1 LAGHVLL
8 KKILYLISLVLL
20 ILLAW
25 AVYEFSVFSAER
37 TEKIH
42 AQATATTLQL
52 RDEIGS
58 LLKRVTDEGQR
69 LAELFGEN
77 DYSADDV
84 RKLLKESSLGI
95 SEIQGVT
102 AAFEPFAFDKEI
114 ELFAPYYDKGKQA
127 FIQVE
132 ESYDYTDADS
142 TKSAWYTEVRDNGL
156 RWVEP
161 YFGAAASDWYVDLG
175 VPFTYPDGPN
185 AGQVR
190 GTITVSFLCK
200 DFGKLIH
207 QISLGRTGYGIIT
220 SPKGIFLAHPDP
232 ELVGKTSLKEWVSSS
247 EQHPDFTHACK
258 ALLAGKAG
266 LADYQNASDQKH
278 SLFCYD
284 QIPESGWGIG
294 MSFLES
300 DLLSDPRSVN
310 RRYIHISILGSLLL
324 VCVLAIVYSFDELD
338 RTEIWRLSFISTV
351 LLAFNIIL
359 IGRLEHQ
366 TERPKNDDVS
376 YPITDYS
383 ALQRF
388 VQNQHARSEELKRTT
403 ATPIPTGIYIQR
415 MDFQDSYNLN
425 IGGTI
430 WQKLPLGSENE
441 ISPGITFPQTS
452 PFAEASLIEESYRR
466 EFDDKEGEEGYLLVG
481 WNYRVTLQLNF
492 EYSDYPFDKRQIDI
506 EISPVDT
513 TGKVM
518 LVPDLSSYRQTN
530 PSGLPGMTDSIV
542 LPGNEVTESYFNFST
557 EQSSTDFGFGAEL
570 GRNQT
575 PVLHFN
581 LHLRR
586 NLLNVFVTYLIPIV
600 VALLMIFILLIA
612 CRKTTERQG
621 IIESMAAF
629 IFVLI
634 FSHIDLRKEV
644 VTGELIYLEYFYL
657 ITYAMVLLTTFN
669 LMAYTLNKTK
679 VFDFNQNQVFK
690 AFYFPLFFFALLIVT
705 LVKFY

>member
-1 LAGHVLL
+1 ML
-8 KKILYLISLVLL
+8 KKTLHLIGLILL
-20 ILLAW
+20 ILLGW
-25 AVYEFSVFSAER
+25 VIYDFSVFSAER
-37 TEKIH
+37 TERIQ
-42 AQATATTLQL
+42 AQATATTVQL

-58 LLKRVTDEGQR
+58 LLTRVTDEGQR
-69 LAELFGEN
+69 LAKLFGEN
-77 DYSADDV
+77 DYSSDEI
-84 RKLLKESSLGI
+84 RNLLKESSLSI
-95 SEIQGVT
+95 AEIQGVT
-102 AAFEPFAFDKEI
+102 AAFEPFAFDKKTK
-114 ELFAPYYDKGKQA
+114 LYSPYYDKGSQS

-132 ESYDYTDADS
+132 DSYDYSKAGSSKT
-142 TKSAWYTEVRDNGL
+142 AWYTEVRDKGM

-161 YFGAAASDWYVDLG
+161 YYGAAAANWYVDLG
-175 VPFTYPDGPN
+175 VPFNYATGPKS
-185 AGQVR
+185 GKVR

-220 SPKGIFLAHPDP
+220 TPKGIFLAHPDP
-232 ELVGKTSLKEWVSSS
+232 DLVGKTSLNEWVSASK
-247 EQHPDFTHACK
+247 HPRDFNLACEK
-258 ALLAGKAG
+258 LLAGETG
-266 LADYQNASDQKH
+266 LVDYRDDEDHERAI
-278 SLFCYD
+278 FCYD

-300 DLLSDPRSVN
+300 DLLSDQRSVT
-310 RRYIHISILGSLLL
+310 RRYIHVSILGSLLL
-324 VCVLAIVYSFDELD
+324 VCVLAIVYSFDDLD
-338 RTEIWRLSFISTV
+338 YTEIWRLSAISTV
-351 LLAFNIIL
+351 LLAANIVL

-366 TERPKNDDVS
+366 SERPKNEHVS
-376 YPITDYS
+376 YPISDYS
-383 ALQRF
+383 TLQSF
-388 VQNQHARSEELKRTT
+388 VQKQHERSEELKRT
-403 ATPIPTGIYIQR
+403 AAVSIPTGIHIQR

-430 WQKLPLGSENE
+430 WQRLPRDADSEVT
-441 ISPGITFPQTS
+441 PGITFPQTS

-466 EFDDKEGEEGYLLVG
+466 EFDGKEGEEGYLLIG

-492 EYSDYPFDKRQIDI
+492 EYSDFPFDKRQIDI
-506 EISPVDT
+506 EISPADT
-513 TGKVM
+513 AGQVM

-530 PSGLPGMTDSIV
+530 PSSLPGMGDSIV
-542 LPGNEVTESYFNFST
+542 LSGNEITESYFNFST

-570 GRNQT
+570 GRNRV

-581 LHLRR
+581 VYLRR
-586 NLLNVFVTYLIPIV
+586 NLLNVSVTYLIPIA
-600 VALLMIFILLIA
+600 VALMMIFILLLA

-644 VTGELIYLEYFYL
+644 VTGELIYLEYFYF

-669 LMAYTLNKTK
+669 LIAYTLNKTK
-679 VFDFNQNQVFK
+679 LFDFNENQVFK
-690 AFYFPLFFFALLIVT
+690 AIYFPLFFFAVLVVT